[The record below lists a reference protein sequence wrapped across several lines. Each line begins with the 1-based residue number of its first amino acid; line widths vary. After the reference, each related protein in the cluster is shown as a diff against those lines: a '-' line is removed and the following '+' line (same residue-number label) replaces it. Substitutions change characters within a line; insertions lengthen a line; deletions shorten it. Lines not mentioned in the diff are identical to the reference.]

1 MSLLE
6 VIYADIHNT
15 FGYLE
20 MDFTKLYR
28 ERLIVYQNEKNS
40 FN

>member
-1 MSLLE
+1 MSLLTA
-6 VIYADIHNT
+6 IYADIHGV
-15 FGYLE
+15 FGHLE

-28 ERLIVYQNEKNS
+28 ERLIAYQNEKNS